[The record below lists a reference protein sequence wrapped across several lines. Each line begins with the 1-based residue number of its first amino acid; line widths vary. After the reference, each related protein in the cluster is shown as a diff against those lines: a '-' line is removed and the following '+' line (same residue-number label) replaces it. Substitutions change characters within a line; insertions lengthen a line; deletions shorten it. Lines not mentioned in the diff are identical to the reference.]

1 MPSGK
6 IYRRGKAWYLLINT
20 GRRDSTSRGYER
32 IRRRAQGNTRAAA
45 QDELN
50 LELHRLSRA
59 AMVGG
64 ALDNRYL
71 IADLRDEWLRSKEH
85 RVAPRT
91 YQSYRAA
98 IDRIVGWLEETACV
112 VSANQLTAG
121 LIDDYQRA
129 MLQEDISNR
138 LINLTVEK
146 LRAAIRLGMQRGL
159 IVSDPLDGV
168 QPLPNRRKRF
178 RRDLHPEEVTA
189 LLEQSGDALRP
200 LWFFLLSTGCRKG
213 EAVELRTSDIDL
225 KRKTV
230 TIRARAPDGD
240 RRRNPASAPSR

>member
-6 IYRRGKAWYLLINT
+6 VYRRGKAWYLLINT
-20 GRRDSTSRGYER
+20 GRRDGSARGYER

-71 IADLRDEWLRSKEH
+71 LADLRDEWLRSKEH

-98 IDRIVGWLEETACV
+98 IDRIINWLAESTCIVAVNEL
-112 VSANQLTAG
+112 SG
-121 LIDDYQRA
+121 HLIDEYQRA
-129 MLQEDISNR
+129 MLAEDISHR
-138 LINLTVEK
+138 MINLTVEK
-146 LRAAIRLGMQRGL
+146 LRAAIKLGMQRGL
-159 IVSDPLDGV
+159 IVSDPLDSAQRG
-168 QPLPNRRKRF
+168 
-178 RRDLHPEEVTA
+178 A
-189 LLEQSGDALRP
+189 A
-200 LWFFLLSTGCRKG
+200 
-213 EAVELRTSDIDL
+213 
-225 KRKTV
+225 
-230 TIRARAPDGD
+230 RARPWNCV
-240 RRRNPASAPSR
+240 RLTST